1 MLDYPFKGSEDT
13 VNNNQRKGKMG
24 EIAAARYL
32 RKIGITVLAANYA
45 THFGEIDIIARD
57 KATIAFVEVKTRNPE
72 TMIKRPAYCVDYE
85 KQHRIKLT
93 AAEFVKR
100 YSLKNKFRFDIIEVY
115 IGDGDTINTARVEYI
130 KDAFT
135 VKKNE
140 RI

>member
-1 MLDYPFKGSEDT
+1 MNDNK
-13 VNNNQRKGKMG
+13 RKGKMG
-24 EIAAARYL
+24 EIVAARYL
-32 RKIGITVLAANYA
+32 RKIGVNVLAANYA

-57 KATIAFVEVKTRNPE
+57 GDTIAFIEVKTRNPA

-115 IGDGDTINTARVEYI
+115 IGDGDTIDTAKVEYI